1 MTRYTFSNGV
11 TVPKIGFG
19 TWQIPDGEVAYGA
32 VSYALE
38 LVIAILILL
47 KFMAMKLVLVEL

>member
-32 VSYALE
+32 VSYA
-38 LVIAILILL
+38 
-47 KFMAMKLVLVEL
+47 